1 MTQEVYDTHPAI
13 REACEHSI
21 SGHAATL
28 VPDIKAAIEKYGVTG
43 DWTAESL
50 ALFTQAAIQGAFIL
64 AKAKNGVA
72 VAADCIDHLH
82 RYIELLFNQPSSS
95 NKPKPKKETR

>member
-1 MTQEVYDTHPAI
+1 MTQEVYGTHPAI
-13 REACEHSI
+13 REACNASI

-28 VPDIKAAIEKYGVTG
+28 VPDIEEAMRKHGISS

-64 AKAKNGVA
+64 AKAKNSAA
-72 VAADCIDHLH
+72 VAAGCIDHLH
-82 RYIELLFNQPSSS
+82 RYIELLFSQ
-95 NKPKPKKETR
+95 PKPQKEML